1 VNRGASTGGG
11 GGSKCLFY
19 STKSCHEGI
28 RTWGGARGRG
38 GVNCGRR
45 SKFVD
50 DVMNWRPSGDDL
62 AWARLEQEPVLAR
75 AFVGLRPVPSG
86 ADSAC

>member
-1 VNRGASTGGG
+1 VGGRGDASSLLVVAFADGVAAKRRVHRGASTDGG

-50 DVMNWRPSGDDL
+50 DVVN
-62 AWARLEQEPVLAR
+62 
-75 AFVGLRPVPSG
+75 
-86 ADSAC
+86 